1 MSVATI
7 LDQHAEEAAFL
18 AGLRSYAVG
27 APHYDLAHLGD
38 LDERIEAHLD
48 GLQVAGL
55 KGLHLLLE
63 QLTPH
68 AQGEV
73 FATVA
78 LALRLSNESALE
90 TLYQHLHANPE
101 GEAFLVAALG
111 WLEWHEVCALI
122 ERDLSSTDAQRR
134 RVALAAH
141 ALHGKDPGP
150 ALLSALGHSDASV
163 LAAAAR
169 LAGTLRR
176 RDLLQPLRQHR
187 LHGDDEVRFWSN
199 WASAQMGDQEALG
212 NLRLFAEQPGE
223 RRRPAL
229 EVLLAWQPRE
239 ASVAWL
245 RGLMQSAAHRHMAI
259 QAIGLFGDPQT
270 IPWLIRQMH
279 ELPTARAAGEAFSL
293 ITGAD
298 LAELDL
304 ELDVYPDYDEGP
316 TDDPSDA
323 NVAMDP
329 DIDLS
334 WPDPQRVEQWWQSQ
348 QQGLQPG
355 TGYLLGQPF
364 SEQRCMA
371 VLRSGTQRQRRAAA
385 SLLARYQPTCVLF
398 ATDAPARRQKRL
410 LGS

>member
-1 MSVATI
+1 MIAII

-18 AGLRSYAVG
+18 TGLRSYAVG

-48 GLQVAGL
+48 GLQIAGL

-73 FATVA
+73 FATAA
-78 LALRLSNESALE
+78 LALRLGSQSALE
-90 TLYQHLHANPE
+90 TLYQHLQEHPE
-101 GEAFLVAALG
+101 SEPYLVAALG
-111 WLEWHEVCALI
+111 WLEWHEVSALV

-134 RVALAAH
+134 RIALAAH

-150 ALLSALGHSDASV
+150 ALLSALGHGDASV

-259 QAIGLFGDPQT
+259 QAIGLLGDPQT

-293 ITGAD
+293 ITGTD

-316 TDDPSDA
+316 SDDPSDA
-323 NVAMDP
+323 KVAMDP
-329 DIDLS
+329 DIDLP
-334 WPDPQRVEQWWQSQ
+334 WPDPHRVEQWWQSQ

-355 TGYLLGQPF
+355 TGYLMGRPF
-364 SEQRCMA
+364 SEQQCMV
-371 VLRSGTQRQRRAAA
+371 VLRSATQRQRRAAA
-385 SLLARYQPTCVLF
+385 SLLARYQPTRVLF
-398 ATDAPARRQKRL
+398 ATDAPASRQKRL

>member
-1 MSVATI
+1 MITTL
-7 LDQHAEEAAFL
+7 LDQHTEEAAFL
-18 AGLRSYAVG
+18 SGLRTYAVG

-48 GLQVAGL
+48 GLQIAGL

-73 FATVA
+73 FATAA
-78 LALRLSNESALE
+78 LALRMSNESALE

-111 WLEWHEVCALI
+111 WLEWHEVSALI
-122 ERDLSSTDAQRR
+122 ERDLSSTDAQHRR
-134 RVALAAH
+134 ITLAAH

-150 ALLSALGHSDASV
+150 ALLSALGHGDASV

-239 ASVAWL
+239 ASITWL

-259 QAIGLFGDPQT
+259 QAIGLLGDPQT

-293 ITGAD
+293 ITGTD

-323 NVAMDP
+323 NVTMDP
-329 DIDLS
+329 DIDLP
-334 WPDPQRVEQWWQSQ
+334 WPDPHRVERWWQSR

-364 SEQRCMA
+364 SEQQCMA

-385 SLLARYQPTCVLF
+385 SLLARYQPTRVLF
-398 ATDAPARRQKRL
+398 ATDAPASRQKRL
-410 LGS
+410 LDS

>member
-1 MSVATI
+1 MIATL

-27 APHYDLAHLGD
+27 APHYDLEHLSD

-48 GLQVAGL
+48 GLQIAGL

-73 FATVA
+73 FATAA
-78 LALRLSNESALE
+78 LALRLNNESALE
-90 TLYQHLHANPE
+90 TLYRHLHAHPE

-111 WLEWHEVCALI
+111 WLEWHEVSALI

-134 RVALAAH
+134 RIALAAH

-150 ALLSALGHSDASV
+150 ALLSALGHGDARV

-199 WASAQMGDQEALG
+199 WASTQMGDQEALG
-212 NLRLFAEQPGE
+212 NLRLFAEQPGDL
-223 RRRPAL
+223 RQPAL

-239 ASVAWL
+239 TSIAWL
-245 RGLMQSAAHRHMAI
+245 RGLMQSPEHRRMVI
-259 QAIGLFGDPQT
+259 QALGLFGDPQT

-279 ELPTARAAGEAFSL
+279 ELPFARVAAQAFTL
-293 ITGAD
+293 ISGAD

-304 ELDVYPDYDEGP
+304 ELSVYPDYDTGP
-316 TDDPSDA
+316 SDDPDDPQ
-323 NVAMDP
+323 VDMDP
-329 DIDLS
+329 DTDLP
-334 WPDPQRVEQWWQSQ
+334 WPDPPKVEQWWQAHGH
-348 QQGLQPG
+348 GLP
-355 TGYLLGQPF
+355 TGLAHLVGQPF
-364 SEQRCMA
+364 SDRQCMA
-371 VLRSGTQRQRRAAA
+371 VLRGGRQPQRIAAA
-385 SLLARYQPTCVLF
+385 CLLARYQPTRVLF
-398 ATDAPARRQKRL
+398 ATDAPARRQRQL
-410 LGS
+410 LGE

>member
-1 MSVATI
+1 MIATI

-18 AGLRSYAVG
+18 AGLRSYAIG
-27 APHYDLAHLGD
+27 APHYDLGHLGD

-48 GLQVAGL
+48 GLQIAGL

-73 FATVA
+73 FAIAA
-78 LALRLSNESALE
+78 LALRLSNDSALQ

-101 GEAFLVAALG
+101 GEPYLVAALG
-111 WLEWHEVCALI
+111 WLEWHEVSVRVEA
-122 ERDLSSTDAQRR
+122 DLHATNAQRR
-134 RVALAAH
+134 RIALAAH

-150 ALLSALGHSDASV
+150 ALLSALGHGDASV

-169 LAGTLRR
+169 LTGTLRR
-176 RDLLQPLRQHR
+176 RDLLQPLRQYR

-199 WASAQMGDQEALG
+199 WASAQMGDQQALG
-212 NLRLFAEQPGE
+212 TLRLFAEQPGE

-245 RGLMQSAAHRHMAI
+245 RGLMQSEAHRHMAI
-259 QAIGLFGDPQT
+259 QAIGLLGDPQT
-270 IPWLIRQMH
+270 VPWLIRQMH
-279 ELPTARAAGEAFSL
+279 ELPTARAAGEAFGL

-304 ELDVYPDYDEGP
+304 ELSVYPDYDDGP

-323 NVAMDP
+323 NVSMGP
-329 DIDLS
+329 DIDLP
-334 WPDPQRVEQWWQSQ
+334 WPDPHQVEQWWQGQ
-348 QQGLQPG
+348 QQRLQPG

-364 SEQRCMA
+364 SERQCMA

-385 SLLARYQPTCVLF
+385 SLLARYQPTNVLF

-410 LGS
+410 LGC

>member
-1 MSVATI
+1 MITTI

-18 AGLRSYAVG
+18 AGLRCYAVG

-48 GLQVAGL
+48 GLQIAGL

-73 FATVA
+73 FATAA

-90 TLYQHLHANPE
+90 TLYQHLHAKPE
-101 GEAFLVAALG
+101 GEPFLVAALG
-111 WLEWHEVCALI
+111 WLEWHEVSALI
-122 ERDLSSTDAQRR
+122 ERDLHANDAQRR
-134 RVALAAH
+134 RIALAAL

-150 ALLSALGHSDASV
+150 ALLSALAHGDAGV

-239 ASVAWL
+239 ASIAWL
-245 RGLMQSAAHRHMAI
+245 RGLMQSEAHRHMAI
-259 QAIGLFGDPQT
+259 QAIGLLGDPQT
-270 IPWLIRQMH
+270 VPWLIRQMH

-329 DIDLS
+329 DIDLP
-334 WPDPQRVEQWWQSQ
+334 WPDPQHVEQWWQGQ
-348 QQGLQPG
+348 QQSLQPG
-355 TGYLLGQPF
+355 IGYLLGQPF
-364 SEQRCMA
+364 SERQCMA

-385 SLLARYQPTCVLF
+385 SLLARYQPTSTLF

-410 LGS
+410 LGC

>member
-1 MSVATI
+1 MITTI
-7 LDQHAEEAAFL
+7 LDQHAEETAFL

-48 GLQVAGL
+48 GLQIAGL

-63 QLTPH
+63 QLTAH

-73 FATVA
+73 FAVAA
-78 LALRLSNESALE
+78 LALRLGNESAQE

-111 WLEWHEVCALI
+111 WLEWHEVSKLI
-122 ERDLSSTDAQRR
+122 ERDLNATDTQRR
-134 RVALAAH
+134 RIALAAH

-150 ALLSALGHSDASV
+150 ALLSALGHGDASV

-239 ASVAWL
+239 ASIAWL
-245 RGLMQSAAHRHMAI
+245 RGLMQSETHRHMAI
-259 QAIGLFGDPQT
+259 QAIGLLGDPQT

-279 ELPTARAAGEAFSL
+279 ELPAARAAGEAFSL

-304 ELDVYPDYDEGP
+304 ELSVYPDYDEGP

-323 NVAMDP
+323 NVSMDP
-329 DIDLS
+329 DIDLA
-334 WPDPQRVEQWWQSQ
+334 WPDPQQVEQWWQGQ
-348 QQGLQPG
+348 QHGLQPG

-364 SEQRCMA
+364 SERQCMA

-385 SLLARYQPTCVLF
+385 SLLARYQPTSVLF

-410 LGS
+410 LGC